1 MARLQEEVRSAF
13 SRYEEIDSASTIPLK
28 YLKAVAQE
36 AMRIYPPLPF
46 ALPRVVP
53 EPGCHVDGQFLP
65 GGVRIPLFSPS
76 HVFFVDGIFSLLTE
90 YLCTYLLQTVVST
103 STFAASMSSANFDRP
118 WEFIPERW
126 LEKSEG
132 SDALEASQPFS
143 YGSRACLGR
152 RYVYSTVV
160 AIVF

>member
-13 SRYEEIDSASTIPLK
+13 TRYEEIDSASTIPLK

-65 GGVRIPLFSPS
+65 GGVRILLFFPLPCLLRRWY
-76 HVFFVDGIFSLLTE
+76 FFPLTE
-90 YLCTYLLQTVVST
+90 YVCINLLQTVVST

-126 LEKSEG
+126 LEKSES

-152 RYVYSTVV
+152 RYVYSGGV
-160 AIVF
+160 AQ

>member
-65 GGVRIPLFSPS
+65 GGVRISLFFPLPCLLRRWY
-76 HVFFVDGIFSLLTE
+76 FFPLTE
-90 YLCTYLLQTVVST
+90 YVCYPSLTDCR
-103 STFAASMSSANFDRP
+103 FH
-118 WEFIPERW
+118 
-126 LEKSEG
+126 
-132 SDALEASQPFS
+132 
-143 YGSRACLGR
+143 
-152 RYVYSTVV
+152 
-160 AIVF
+160 

>member
-1 MARLQEEVRSAF
+1 MYAC
-13 SRYEEIDSASTIPLK
+13 I
-28 YLKAVAQE
+28 
-36 AMRIYPPLPF
+36 
-46 ALPRVVP
+46 
-53 EPGCHVDGQFLP
+53 
-65 GGVRIPLFSPS
+65 
-76 HVFFVDGIFSLLTE
+76 
-90 YLCTYLLQTVVST
+90 LLQTVVST